1 MQHVRRTRRS
11 HVPGNDGEHG
21 DGGAAV
27 PGAGAAVPGAAAAAD
42 DGHDGQ
48 VGNSCQHHAKHVG
61 PSAQREVSLLGKSH
75 VNSKVSCR
83 KTRLISD

>member
-11 HVPGNDGEHG
+11 HVPGNDSEDG
-21 DGGAAV
+21 DH
-27 PGAGAAVPGAAAAAD
+27 GAAVPGAAAATD
-42 DGHDGQ
+42 DGHDSQ
-48 VGNSCQHHAKHVG
+48 VGDSCQHHAKHVG